1 MTSAP
6 KLAGVMGW
14 PIGHSRSPIL
24 HGTWLKRY
32 EIGGHYVPLS
42 VQPDRLEG
50 ALRALNSLG
59 FAGVNLTIPHKERA
73 AELVDRLTV
82 DAARTGSVN
91 MVTVLPDGTLEGAST
106 DGYGFIENLRQAIR
120 QWPVHVERP
129 VLVIGAGG
137 AAKAIVPALRDCGY
151 RSVLVANRTDA
162 RANSLADAFGVESV
176 GWETRH
182 IALNDIGLLINTTS
196 QGMVGQAPLDLD
208 LTRLPT
214 DAIVTDIVYT
224 PLLTPLLA
232 AARDRGNV
240 IVDGLG
246 MLLHQARPAFA
257 RWFGVDPTVDQALRD
272 AVLSG

>member
-1 MTSAP
+1 MTTTP

-32 EIGGHYVPLS
+32 DIAGYYVPLP
-42 VQPDRLEG
+42 VQPDRLEA
-50 ALRALNSLG
+50 ALRGLQNLG

-73 AELVDRLTV
+73 AQLVDRLTV
-82 DAARTGSVN
+82 DAARSGSVN

-106 DGYGFIENLRQAIR
+106 DGYGFVENLRQALGD
-120 QWPVHVERP
+120 WPAHVDRP

-137 AAKAIVPALRDCGY
+137 AAKAIIPALSDCGY
-151 RSVLVANRTDA
+151 RSIRVANRTDA
-162 RANSLADAFGVESV
+162 RAHVLADTFGIEPVA
-176 GWETRH
+176 WERRD
-182 IALNDIGLLINTTS
+182 IALDDVGLVINTTS
-196 QGMVGQAPLDLD
+196 QGMVGQPPLDLD
-208 LTRLPT
+208 LMRLPV

-224 PLLTPLLA
+224 PLLTPLLI

-257 RWFGVDPTVDQALRD
+257 RWFGVDPVVDQALRD
-272 AVLSG
+272 AVLRA